1 MDPHVAAPLH
11 VDGLSDAFK
20 EISDTHDYSQSLQQP
35 CIEQK
40 GVTQLLQIE
49 EVQLNS

>member
-1 MDPHVAAPLH
+1 MTSETIHKACSNYA
-11 VDGLSDAFK
+11 
-20 EISDTHDYSQSLQQP
+20 